1 MRIGTAPHDMHIFVC
16 QHSREGERA
25 SCGARWNASE
35 AVAEL
40 KRLCKEKNLPAR
52 VTGSG
57 CLGPCEQGPNIM
69 VYPQKAWFHELE
81 MSDLPSIVDRLVRD
95 RGIRSFDSGQ
105 GPGEVH

>member
-25 SCGARWNASE
+25 SCGARWNASD

-69 VYPQKAWFHELE
+69 AYPQKAWFHEVE
-81 MSDLPSIVDRLVRD
+81 MSDLPAIVDRLLEH
-95 RGIRSFDSGQ
+95 RGIQASDSGSRSRA
-105 GPGEVH
+105 VD